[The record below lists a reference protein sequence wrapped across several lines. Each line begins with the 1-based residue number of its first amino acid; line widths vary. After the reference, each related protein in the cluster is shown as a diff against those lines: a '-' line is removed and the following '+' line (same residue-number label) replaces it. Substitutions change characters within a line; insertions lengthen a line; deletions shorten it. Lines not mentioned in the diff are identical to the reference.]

1 MNKVPVFEYY
11 PDTSEIP
18 LRLPGGAEITIE
30 INPGWAFGKGF
41 HPTTKLC
48 INALERLF
56 KEGESISGEKIET
69 VLDVGCGTGVLTIC
83 AAALGASNVTGI
95 DIDNLI
101 VLEARSNLEKNGV
114 SSKAEIILGSIE
126 DAEGR
131 FDLIAANILA
141 GSILAISGQFEGKLK
156 PGGLLLLSGIKDEE
170 KAQVVER
177 FNELGFSAVEE
188 TAEKGWVS
196 IIFRL

>member
-1 MNKVPVFEYY
+1 MSKVPVFEYF

-18 LRLPGGAEITIE
+18 LRVPGGGEITIE

-41 HPTTKLC
+41 HPTTRLC

-56 KEGESISGEKIET
+56 GEHESSSGKIET

-95 DIDNLI
+95 DIDNVI
-101 VLEARSNLEKNGV
+101 VLEALSNLEKNGI
-114 SSKAEIILGSIE
+114 SHKAEIILGTIE

-131 FDLIAANILA
+131 FDLIVANIQA
-141 GSILAISGQFEGKLK
+141 GAIFAISSQFEEKLK
-156 PGGLLLLSGIKDEE
+156 PSGLLLLSGIRDEE
-170 KAQVVER
+170 KAQVTER
-177 FNELGFSAVEE
+177 FYELGLSTVEE
-188 TAEKGWVS
+188 SAEKGWVS
-196 IIFRL
+196 LIFTL